1 MAYHDPYVPELK
13 SFGLHNSDLGEALAG
28 ADVALIVTAHPGID
42 HDNIAA
48 TIPTVDFRG
57 VTRTQ
62 RAVARPPAD
71 LPVPRVMQTPAHGGG
86 GMKRLVIVADH
97 SFVVHAIRLA
107 LRQTAGFQVVGFIDG
122 RTPAD
127 AALTELRP
135 DVVVVDDMQLPEN
148 AIARLREAAEH
159 APDAKRLLLTM
170 RMDEE
175 WLGEAFEAGADGVL
189 SKSVHPVSM
198 GTLLREISQ
207 GHVVQKFRATRTP
220 VSQED
225 CPLTEREKEILGLAA
240 EGYTN
245 QRIARE
251 LWVTEQTVKFHL
263 SNTYRKLGVANRTEA
278 TRYAYMHDLVIAQRE
293 RLAS

>member
-1 MAYHDPYVPELK
+1 
-13 SFGLHNSDLGEALAG
+13 
-28 ADVALIVTAHPGID
+28 
-42 HDNIAA
+42 
-48 TIPTVDFRG
+48 
-57 VTRTQ
+57 
-62 RAVARPPAD
+62 
-71 LPVPRVMQTPAHGGG
+71 
-86 GMKRLVIVADH
+86 MKRLVIVADH

-127 AALTELRP
+127 AALTELKP

-148 AIARLREAAEH
+148 AIARLKEAAEH

-170 RMDEE
+170 RMDED
-175 WLGEAFEAGADGVL
+175 WLGEAFEAGADGVI

-207 GHVVQKFRATRTP
+207 GHVVQRFRTTRP
-220 VSQED
+220 VVSQED
-225 CPLTEREKEILGLAA
+225 CPLTDREKEILTLAA

-245 QRIARE
+245 NRIARE

-278 TRYAYMHDLVIAQRE
+278 TRYAYMHDLVLVGE
-293 RLAS
+293 KLAS

>member
-1 MAYHDPYVPELK
+1 
-13 SFGLHNSDLGEALAG
+13 
-28 ADVALIVTAHPGID
+28 
-42 HDNIAA
+42 
-48 TIPTVDFRG
+48 
-57 VTRTQ
+57 
-62 RAVARPPAD
+62 
-71 LPVPRVMQTPAHGGG
+71 
-86 GMKRLVIVADH
+86 MKRLVIVADH

-159 APDAKRLLLTM
+159 VPSAKRLLLTM

-207 GHVVQKFRATRTP
+207 GHVVQKFRATRP
-220 VSQED
+220 AVRQED

-240 EGYTN
+240 EGFTN

-278 TRYAYMHDLVIAQRE
+278 TRYAYMHDLVMPRE